1 MKRTLPVPSQ
11 QPSPI
16 LVAQPSAEI
25 RVKALPDD
33 ELCAIQMLSGLSGLS
48 GSRCREL
55 HALLEHCR
63 EAIGTRRESIA
74 PRHDQPDMPNLLCGA
89 AAHGQQL
96 GGRSRL
102 TTLVI
107 IITTHIGVTGLASY
121 HRYRR
126 IEHVH
131 WITSKHWTGSPPI
144 ATVLAAE
151 R

>member
-1 MKRTLPVPSQ
+1 MLVQLQGPPLSNPTCLPTCIYFSYIYCIHHLPT
-11 QPSPI
+11 SPT
-16 LVAQPSAEI
+16 SY
-25 RVKALPDD
+25 
-33 ELCAIQMLSGLSGLS
+33 S
-48 GSRCREL
+48 
-55 HALLEHCR
+55 
-63 EAIGTRRESIA
+63 TA
-74 PRHDQPDMPNLLCGA
+74 PATLCGA

-96 GGRSRL
+96 GGRNRL
-102 TTLVI
+102 ATLVI

>member
-1 MKRTLPVPSQ
+1 MPS
-11 QPSPI
+11 STEGER
-16 LVAQPSAEI
+16 SY
-25 RVKALPDD
+25 
-33 ELCAIQMLSGLSGLS
+33 
-48 GSRCREL
+48 
-55 HALLEHCR
+55 CR

-74 PRHDQPDMPNLLCGA
+74 PRHNQPDMTNLLCGA

-96 GGRSRL
+96 GGRNRL
-102 TTLVI
+102 ATLVAA
-107 IITTHIGVTGLASY
+107 ITTHIGVTGLASY
-121 HRYRR
+121 YRYRR

>member
-1 MKRTLPVPSQ
+1 MQPNHEVFIRSICVETGSRSQ
-11 QPSPI
+11 R
-16 LVAQPSAEI
+16 SAGHLI
-25 RVKALPDD
+25 KSDYRLPD
-33 ELCAIQMLSGLSGLS
+33 
-48 GSRCREL
+48 
-55 HALLEHCR
+55 LL
-63 EAIGTRRESIA
+63 
-74 PRHDQPDMPNLLCGA
+74 NLLSGA

-96 GGRSRL
+96 SGRNRL
-102 TTLVI
+102 ATLVVT
-107 IITTHIGVTGLASY
+107 ITTHIGVTGLASY